1 MQQPIGI
8 KDKSALAYIEYLQNE
23 LETAKV
29 KLDKFEK
36 SPKVKTY
43 LTIYNQLDS
52 FNEQLTIG
60 ESTQITVDG
69 IVATVQKGKIDLF
82 AEKEDKS
89 FDRTKWYFEHVLD
102 LSKTLDELRKG
113 MNPDESKEV
122 ERKLLSQS
130 VTEKYIFNKAENK

>member
-1 MQQPIGI
+1 MQQPSGI
-8 KDKSALAYIEYLQNE
+8 KDKSALAYIEYLQKE
-23 LETAKV
+23 LETAKI

-52 FNEQLTIG
+52 FNEQLT
-60 ESTQITVDG
+60 V
-69 IVATVQKGKIDLF
+69 GKIDLF

-89 FDRTKWYFEHVLD
+89 FDRTKWYFENVLD
-102 LSKTLDELRKG
+102 LSKTLDELRKS
-113 MNPDESKEV
+113 MSPDESKEV

-130 VTEKYIFNKAENK
+130 VTEKYIFNK